1 MCKLELKYLQ
11 IKDSLLEDM
20 KIEEFKEWIYI
31 DMWGNKSNEIQVFD
45 DLVKELERI
54 ERYDLLIELIK
65 NQRANR

>member
-1 MCKLELKYLQ
+1 MDQLELKYLQ

-31 DMWGNKSNEIQVFD
+31 DMWGNKSNEIQFFD

-65 NQRANR
+65 NTK